1 MIMCFHF
8 VNQYGNS
15 KAVPLM
21 LLSKAPGLTPQG
33 TFWFFAAVTLIS
45 LAYVWFFVP
54 ETAGKSLEGMDELFS
69 LPWYI
74 IGRKGAK
81 LTEGKGSVAEI
92 VGRSGQEK
100 LVVVEVEHAEHDEEA
115 QHVSVVTAS

>member
-1 MIMCFHF
+1 MCFHF

-21 LLSKAPGLTPQG
+21 LLSKAPSLTPQG
-33 TFWFFAAVTLIS
+33 TFWLFAAVTLIS

-69 LPWYI
+69 LPWYT

-100 LVVVEVEHAEHDEEA
+100 LAATEVAHAEHDEEA
-115 QHVSVVTAS
+115 QHVNAVKAS